1 MNSIDTPGGTP
12 PPSPEDV
19 SRQAIRAQ
27 TEQIAELKSR
37 LDEKTRDLEDAGNA
51 IRKCEEKLVEA
62 GILIKEG
69 EDRYNYLLEN
79 AIIGVFIVQDGY
91 IRFCNTAFAKMTTY
105 SKEMLYARTF
115 DHFLHPDDRQ
125 MVMNRHINR
134 LQGKDEED
142 EYHIRILS
150 QKGSTVWGFL
160 KAMMTITWEGRPAT
174 LAFID
179 DLTETVAAES
189 ALRKSEERSHL
200 FIEKMLNGFTYGRVI
215 LDDNEQ
221 PVDFEFLEVNEAFLR
236 SIHLRREDIIGVPVS
251 AIIPEVRTMQ
261 PDLIKLVGKV
271 ALLGEN
277 YFGEVYFETF
287 GKWFE
292 VSSYSIKKGKFNAI
306 FKDVTA
312 NKQVEAASEES
323 KAFLE
328 HSLNSAPDGVLLMD
342 IDFQY
347 IFVNPVVTDMLG
359 IHKDRMIGKTILE
372 LAPEYLAES
381 TARWIHEGAVEQ
393 MRSGHQ
399 VTASETEL
407 KHRNGRMIPVSF
419 SASAIRDR
427 KDGVIGIVI
436 FVKDITERKQT
447 QELMIQT
454 EKMMS
459 VGGLAAGMAHEIN
472 NPLGGILQGT
482 QNIIRRLSP
491 SLEANLKDSRECGLD
506 MDQLAAYIKKRKI
519 DEMLAGIMSSGERA
533 ARIITNMLQFS
544 RRSESNLCPNDINR
558 LIDGVVELS
567 SNEYDPVKKFDF
579 RKIELV
585 KEYGSKMPLVPCTKT
600 EIEQVVLNLL
610 NNAAHAM
617 METADLRTPK
627 IVIRTS
633 IKEENV
639 CIEVLDNGPGLNPSI
654 RNRIFEP
661 FFTTKPVGTGTGLGL
676 SVSYMIVTNNHK
688 GTIQVFSEPGN
699 GARFTIHLPI
709 KQ

>member
-1 MNSIDTPGGTP
+1 MNSIDNPGGTTP
-12 PPSPEDV
+12 QFYEGD
-19 SRQAIRAQ
+19 SRQAVRAQ
-27 TEQIAELKSR
+27 AEQIADLKSR
-37 LDEKTRDLEDAGNA
+37 LEAKTKDLEAAGNA
-51 IRKCEEKLVEA
+51 IKAYEEKLAAADIV
-62 GILIKEG
+62 IREG
-69 EDRYNYLLEN
+69 EERYDYLLEN
-79 AIIGVFIVQDGY
+79 VIIGVFIVQDGY
-91 IRFCNTAFAKMTTY
+91 IRFCNTAFARMTTY
-105 SKEMLYARTF
+105 SKETLYARTF
-115 DHFLHPDDRQ
+115 DHFLHPDDQQ

-142 EYHIRILS
+142 EYHVRILS
-150 QKGSTVWGFL
+150 QEGSIVWGFI
-160 KAMMTITWEGRPAT
+160 KAMITITWEGRPAT
-174 LAFID
+174 LGFID
-179 DLTETVAAES
+179 DLTETVTAES
-189 ALRKSEERSHL
+189 ALRKSEERSRL

-215 LDDNEQ
+215 LDDNEK
-221 PVDFEFLEVNEAFLR
+221 PVDFEFLEVNEAFLK
-236 SIHLRREDIIGVPVS
+236 SIHLKREDIIGVPVT
-251 AIIPEVRTMQ
+251 ICIPEVRTIQ
-261 PDLIKLVGKV
+261 PDLIKIVGKV
-271 ALLGEN
+271 AMEGVN
-277 YFGEVYFETF
+277 YYGEVYFETF

-292 VSSYSIKKGKFNAI
+292 ISSYSIRKGNFNAI

-328 HSLNSAPDGVLLMD
+328 YSLNSAPDGVLLMD
-342 IDFQY
+342 IDFQF

-372 LAPEYLAES
+372 LAPEYLSES
-381 TARWIHEGAVEQ
+381 TARWIHTGAVEQ
-393 MRSGHQ
+393 ARSGHQ
-399 VTASETEL
+399 VSASETEL
-407 KHRNGRMIPVSF
+407 KHRDGRIIPVSF
-419 SASAIRDR
+419 STSAIRDR
-427 KDGVIGIVI
+427 KDRVIGIVI
-436 FVKDITERKQT
+436 FIKDVTERKQT

-482 QNIIRRLSP
+482 QNIIRRMSP
-491 SLEANLKDSRECGLD
+491 SLEANLKDARECGLD
-506 MDQLAAYIKKRKI
+506 LDQLAVYIKKRKI

-544 RRSESNLCPNDINR
+544 RQSESNLCPNDINR

-567 SNEYDPVKKFDF
+567 ANEYDPVKKIDF

-585 KEYGSKMPLVPCTKT
+585 KEYGLMLPLVPCTKT

-617 METADLRTPK
+617 METADLRAPK

-633 IKEENV
+633 VIEENIS
-639 CIEVLDNGPGLNPSI
+639 IEVLDNGPGIKPDI

-676 SVSYMIVTNNHK
+676 SVSFMIITNNHK
-688 GTIQVFSEPGN
+688 GTIQVFSNPGS
-699 GARFTIHLPI
+699 GTCFTIHLPL